1 LHEGAWRPW
10 DRSSFALPGLLE
22 TCALGIPIGLQMSLE
37 AWAFTLASFMAGW
50 IDVSTVAAHQIVLNM
65 AALAFMVPLGV
76 SMAAATRV
84 GNLIGQGDV
93 ETMRRAVKASLVLGA
108 GAMGFSAIAFSALR
122 EQLPRLYTD
131 DGRLIE
137 LAAMILP
144 LAAAFQLADGVQVV
158 AGGVLRGMGRP
169 NAAAVINLVG
179 YYAFALPVAYVL
191 AFSLGLGLYGIWLAL
206 VLGLLVVAASLAG
219 WALKTARRPL
229 SELQLVRVTPRVL
242 TPPAGPEPVSTS

>member
-1 LHEGAWRPW
+1 
-10 DRSSFALPGLLE
+10 
-22 TCALGIPIGLQMSLE
+22 
-37 AWAFTLASFMAGW
+37 
-50 IDVSTVAAHQIVLNM
+50 
-65 AALAFMVPLGV
+65 
-76 SMAAATRV
+76 
-84 GNLIGQGDV
+84 
-93 ETMRRAVKASLVLGA
+93 
-108 GAMGFSAIAFSALR
+108 
-122 EQLPRLYTD
+122 
-131 DGRLIE
+131 LIE

-242 TPPAGPEPVSTS
+242 TPPAGPEPDSTRLLFRPRAPIRGAWGRRRMMKTG